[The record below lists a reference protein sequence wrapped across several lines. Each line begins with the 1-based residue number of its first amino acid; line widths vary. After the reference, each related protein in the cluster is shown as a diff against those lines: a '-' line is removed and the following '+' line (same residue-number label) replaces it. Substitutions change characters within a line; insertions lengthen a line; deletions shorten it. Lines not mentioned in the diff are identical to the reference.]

1 MLITMPTR
9 RTMAVLIS
17 LIGLGTITHVV
28 QSDRTPL
35 YGIDSDSD
43 SVREPSLLSGADDDR
58 HGAIAVLV
66 PEDGY
71 RPHGDA
77 APPPAELLALGT
89 WPLDP
94 DQPKQGGEM
103 LANGQIAS
111 ESSAGTEEVTAAQG
125 GQAQTPA
132 SPAAIAAAETG
143 SSNRAANESVHGEQL
158 ASGQAASS
166 NQVGVISVAPVTMA
180 AAPEVLETH
189 SGARNSANTDGM
201 MDALIA
207 AFDAS
212 HGPSKTA
219 KEPASESRAAS
230 AAGAQKNADASAP
243 AKVSRDRAHEF
254 LESIGLAE
262 LPSID
267 KVGAAVTEGVKQVAT
282 KARDLLGEFVAF
294 LGVSKEEKAGTA
306 VATTAPK
313 ASEKKADLGEEI
325 KPKERWVIAEEGQ
338 AAREVMGA
346 ERIVL
351 SAASLD
357 DMRGGFVT
365 DTGLKV
371 SFGIDRATYINGNL
385 VTMTS
390 LNVAD
395 LGALKGGGTGQ
406 GNVPVAVVQSQAGGG
421 ATAVGGM
428 NIVQNGANNVV
439 QTNSLS
445 PNALGTI
452 VQNSLD
458 NQKIQNVTTVNT
470 TVNSGQMLRS
480 INFQYSLRDALT
492 AAARKW

>member
-9 RTMAVLIS
+9 RTLAVLVS

-58 HGAIAVLV
+58 HGSIAVLM

-71 RPHGDA
+71 RPQGDA
-77 APPPAELLALGT
+77 AAPPAELLALGT

-94 DQPKQGGEM
+94 DQRKQDGEM
-103 LANGQIAS
+103 LAQGQIAS
-111 ESSAGTEEVTAAQG
+111 ASSVGTEEVTAARG
-125 GQAQTPA
+125 GHGQSPA
-132 SPAAIAAAETG
+132 SAAALAASDAG
-143 SSNRAANESVHGEQL
+143 SGDRAASESAHGEQL
-158 ASGQAASS
+158 ASGQTGVS
-166 NQVGVISVAPVTMA
+166 NQVGVISVAPVTTA

-201 MDALIA
+201 MDALVA

-212 HGPSKTA
+212 QGSNKVA
-219 KEPASESRAAS
+219 KGPASESRAAS
-230 AAGAQKNADASAP
+230 AAAEQKNGGAP
-243 AKVSRDRAHEF
+243 AKGARDRAQEF

-267 KVGAAVTEGVKQVAT
+267 KVGTAVTEGVKQVAT

-306 VATTAPK
+306 VATAPK
-313 ASEKKADLGEEI
+313 ATEKKAELGEEI
-325 KPKERWVIAEEGQ
+325 KPKERWVVAEEGP
-338 AAREVMGA
+338 AAREVMGT

-395 LGALKGGGTGQ
+395 LGALKGGGAGQ

-421 ATAVGGM
+421 ATTVGGM
-428 NIVQNGANNVV
+428 NIVQNGPNNVV